1 MNNNRLNKQCAL
13 LIKSR
18 VALYEA
24 TFEKYHQGTGRV
36 PGDETWPGK
45 SVHPNFSLD
54 VTAEINFFLDQCMD
68 AASQVAD
75 AITLTEN
82 TGVFN
87 PLSDSEYSGWNPYF
101 EMFSAEDM
109 SGYSEVL
116 SERLSSFGKYQ
127 HQPRCSQLYLFRW
140 KQWNVE
146 KLCTDFPD
154 GERIALVCQQ
164 QRI

>member
-1 MNNNRLNKQCAL
+1 M

-82 TGVFN
+82 TGV
-87 PLSDSEYSGWNPYF
+87 SIR
-101 EMFSAEDM
+101 SATANIPV
-109 SGYSEVL
+109 GIL
-116 SERLSSFGKYQ
+116 TLK
-127 HQPRCSQLYLFRW
+127 CSLP
-140 KQWNVE
+140 K
-146 KLCTDFPD
+146 T
-154 GERIALVCQQ
+154 
-164 QRI
+164 